1 MLAFVIVAVA
11 LSLIMAGAWLI
22 QRRTGQSGWIDTIWS
37 IASGAAGAA
46 LALYN
51 GDAEHPARTLLV
63 AALALAWGLRLGL
76 YIGWR
81 TWGGGE
87 DPRYA
92 DLARQWG
99 ASFPSRLFW
108 FLQIQAVCAFV
119 LAICVYV
126 AARNPAPFPG
136 IGDVLGVL
144 TFAVALAGESIADRQ
159 LAAFR
164 ANPANR
170 GRVCDVGLWGWSRH
184 PNYFFEWL
192 IWIAFALFA
201 LNASGAWNWGFLALL
216 GPIQMYWLL
225 AHASG
230 VPPLEAHMLKTRG
243 AAFADYQARVNAFFP
258 APPRKLGIVT
268 RSEAP

>member
-1 MLAFVIVAVA
+1 MFALVIVALA
-11 LSLIMAGAWLI
+11 LSLTMAGAWLV

-37 IASGAAGAA
+37 IASGVAGAA
-46 LALYN
+46 LALAN
-51 GDAEHPARTLLV
+51 LDVVNPARAILV
-63 AALALAWGLRLGL
+63 ARLALAWGLRLGL
-76 YIGWR
+76 YIGMR
-81 TWGGGE
+81 TWGRGE

-99 ASFPSRLFW
+99 ATFPARLFW

-119 LAICVYV
+119 LAACVYA

-136 IGDVLGVL
+136 IVDGLGLLV
-144 TFAVALAGESIADRQ
+144 FMAAIAGETIADRQ

-164 ANPANR
+164 ANPANK

-192 IWIAFALFA
+192 TWIAFALIA
-201 LNASGAWNWGFLALL
+201 LNPFGAWPWGFVALL
-216 GPIQMYWLL
+216 GPLQMYWLL

-230 VPPLEAHMLKTRG
+230 VPPLEAHMLKSRG
-243 AAFADYQARVNAFFP
+243 AAFADYQARVSVFFP
-258 APPRKLGIVT
+258 APPRKVGIDT
-268 RSEAP
+268 RSPAP